1 MWAAGLTGPK
11 AHPGKYYVRLSV
23 GESSLTESFEILK
36 DKRSMSSKDDLKEQ
50 FEFLIGIRDKVT
62 DIHRAIKQIRSTRD
76 QLNSL
81 NGKLDDSHEEISNS
95 IKDVVNRITEIEEN
109 LYQTKN
115 RSGQDP
121 LNFPIRLNN
130 KLAHLSSV
138 SGRGNFR
145 PTDQMYGVRDELV
158 ELIDLELEKWN
169 KIKESELDKINTMIL
184 ENNIQLISIN

>member
-1 MWAAGLTGPK
+1 
-11 AHPGKYYVRLSV
+11 
-23 GESSLTESFEILK
+23 
-36 DKRSMSSKDDLKEQ
+36 MSSKDDLKEQ

-62 DIHRAIKQIRSTRD
+62 EIHKTIKQIRSTRD
-76 QLNSL
+76 QLTSL
-81 NGKLDDSHEEISNS
+81 DGKLDDSHEEISNS
-95 IKDVVNRITEIEEN
+95 IKDVVNKITKIEQN

-138 SGRGNFR
+138 AGRGNFR

-158 ELIDLELEKWN
+158 ELIDIELKKWN
-169 KIKESELDKINTMIL
+169 EIKDSELDKINAMIL

>member
-11 AHPGKYYVRLSV
+11 AHPGKYYVRLNV

-62 DIHRAIKQIRSTRD
+62 EIHKTIKQIRSTRD
-76 QLNSL
+76 QLTSL
-81 NGKLDDSHEEISNS
+81 DGKLDDSHEEISNS
-95 IKDVVNRITEIEEN
+95 IKDVVNKITKIEQN

-138 SGRGNFR
+138 AGRGNFR

-158 ELIDLELEKWN
+158 ELIDIELKKWN
-169 KIKESELDKINTMIL
+169 EIKDSELDKINAMIL